1 MIVYLEGKIGKKSL
15 SEKYPF
21 FLQFFSHFTVFERTW
36 FCKNGNAHV
45 KLLELLLRIE
55 TSLLEIAN
63 KNLPMEELSKSM
75 RKKILKKQGIY

>member
-1 MIVYLEGKIGKKSL
+1 M
-15 SEKYPF
+15 
-21 FLQFFSHFTVFERTW
+21 FERTR